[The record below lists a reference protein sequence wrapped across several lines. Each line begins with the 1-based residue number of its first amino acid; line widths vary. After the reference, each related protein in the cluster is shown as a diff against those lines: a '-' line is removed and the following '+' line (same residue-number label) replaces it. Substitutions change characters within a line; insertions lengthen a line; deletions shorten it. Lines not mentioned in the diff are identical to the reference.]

1 MKKKIV
7 GIFVCTLLIATI
19 LPITETVIAGS
30 EDDPEVED
38 RIFDVK
44 LFGLF
49 PFMPQ
54 SNFKYVDII
63 SAWINEVSDNPDYLY
78 MNLKIRDLEETT
90 EKFDAI
96 YVISWTL
103 NSVAYSASVHIFPE
117 GPTALLAG
125 SIDEERNDYVDYII
139 CDGDIDSINDIITW
153 IIPKDSIGY
162 PSNANKLENIVPH
175 THLRYPESSGIP
187 MWDLFKDLP
196 WNAKIIKDYIVQF

>member
-1 MKKKIV
+1 MKKKIFN
-7 GIFVCTLLIATI
+7 ILICTFLIAI
-19 LPITETVIAGS
+19 IFPITGTVFAGS
-30 EDDPEVED
+30 EEDPEVED

-49 PFMPQ
+49 PIMPQ
-54 SNFKYVDII
+54 YNFKYVDII
-63 SAWINEVSDNPDYLY
+63 SAWINEESDNPDYLY
-78 MNLKIRDLEETT
+78 MNLKIRALKETT
-90 EKFDAI
+90 ERCDAI

-103 NSVAYSASVHIFPE
+103 NSIAYSASVHIFPE

-125 SIDEERNDYVDYII
+125 SIDAERNDYVDYVI
-139 CDGDIDSINDIITW
+139 CDGNIDVNNDIITW

-162 PSNANKLENIVPH
+162 PSNSNKLENIAPH
-175 THLRYPESSGIP
+175 THLRYTESSGFP